1 MKKKIASLVDVHSDK
16 TKKKRTLY
24 VLFSSTSLSELQVI
38 VGNYDNPTL
47 TYFEKKMK
55 SLLEDHVCLEAH
67 QAGSLLKTLLQC
79 LRDLEVE
86 K

>member
-1 MKKKIASLVDVHSDK
+1 MELYTLTKPKKN
-16 TKKKRTLY
+16 RTLY

-47 TYFEKKMK
+47 TYFEKKMR
-55 SLLEDHVCLEAH
+55 SPLEDHVCLEAH

-79 LRDLEVE
+79 LRDLEIE
-86 K
+86 KWYC